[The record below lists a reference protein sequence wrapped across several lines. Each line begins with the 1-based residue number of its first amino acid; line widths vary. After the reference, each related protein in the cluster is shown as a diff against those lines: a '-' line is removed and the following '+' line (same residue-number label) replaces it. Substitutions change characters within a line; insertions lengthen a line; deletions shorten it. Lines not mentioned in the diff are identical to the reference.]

1 MKVRYIT
8 LLATLLTAVAVSAQV
23 AFVGNDKAVYQET
36 PASSTG
42 LNKIYV
48 LYSTD
53 GVSMT
58 YTASSTTDKVTW
70 YEYGEGGGGYA
81 GLVPGVTQD
90 GAVTTL
96 TKIIPNSGYIIEE
109 GTKRTYLW
117 VVDYSKYAL
126 NLSSISC
133 ADPID
138 CGTATLN
145 VTGSGTDIGYYTI
158 TGVHKVLDRDIQLSY
173 KTLVWSDGNNA
184 WTETDTVETES
195 GFKSTI
201 VVPAPLCNTTFTLK
215 GDKFLTFWNTPL
227 SVSSDTYVTNAVDVH
242 ATAVQEAR
250 NNDNEKNATNDG
262 SLGGSAPVKI
272 TFTAYCTDAVTHKEW
287 QMATDADFTNVQLSL
302 NDEVVEQTF
311 EDAGTFYWRFIG
323 TNAAGTCTANS
334 DVYTVTIGT
343 SSLVCPNVFS
353 PGSSEGVNDVWKV
366 SYSSIISFK
375 CWIFNRWGVQ
385 ICELNDPSQ
394 GWDGKYKG
402 KLVDS
407 GVYYYVIE
415 AKGSDGKKYKL
426 NGDINI
432 IKYKK
437 GTGTTTGGD
446 TGGN

>member
-1 MKVRYIT
+1 
-8 LLATLLTAVAVSAQV
+8 
-23 AFVGNDKAVYQET
+23 
-36 PASSTG
+36 
-42 LNKIYV
+42 
-48 LYSTD
+48 
-53 GVSMT
+53 
-58 YTASSTTDKVTW
+58 
-70 YEYGEGGGGYA
+70 
-81 GLVPGVTQD
+81 
-90 GAVTTL
+90 
-96 TKIIPNSGYIIEE
+96 
-109 GTKRTYLW
+109 
-117 VVDYSKYAL
+117 
-126 NLSSISC
+126 
-133 ADPID
+133 
-138 CGTATLN
+138 
-145 VTGSGTDIGYYTI
+145 
-158 TGVHKVLDRDIQLSY
+158 
-173 KTLVWSDGNNA
+173 
-184 WTETDTVETES
+184 
-195 GFKSTI
+195 
-201 VVPAPLCNTTFTLK
+201 
-215 GDKFLTFWNTPL
+215 
-227 SVSSDTYVTNAVDVH
+227 
-242 ATAVQEAR
+242 
-250 NNDNEKNATNDG
+250 
-262 SLGGSAPVKI
+262 
-272 TFTAYCTDAVTHKEW
+272 
-287 QMATDADFTNVQLSL
+287 
-302 NDEVVEQTF
+302 VVEQTF

-446 TGGN
+446 TGSN